1 MPDAVSFVASESED
15 YPVLPENWEA
25 LNLFLKCST
34 QWRYAG
40 MAGAC
45 TGLDYSGV
53 DVVIR
58 RSGIE
63 DPDDAFWRL
72 QQIESEALAA
82 MADKQDQ
89 K

>member
-1 MPDAVSFVASESED
+1 MPDAASFVEEQDGD
-15 YPVLPENWEA
+15 YQVLPENWEA
-25 LNLFLKCST
+25 ANLFLKCCT

-45 TGLDYSGV
+45 TGLDYNGV
-53 DVVIR
+53 DVVMRHTDI
-58 RSGIE
+58 SN
-63 DPDDAFWRL
+63 PQDAFWRL

>member
-1 MPDAVSFVASESED
+1 MPDADSFLPEEAKD
-15 YPVLPENWEA
+15 YQVLPENWEA
-25 LNLFLKCST
+25 VTLFLKCCT
-34 QWRYAG
+34 QWKHAG
-40 MAGAC
+40 MAGTC
-45 TGLDYSGV
+45 TGLDYSSV

-58 RSGIE
+58 HFDIKDSQ
-63 DPDDAFWRL
+63 DAFWRL